1 MNIKVKQIN
10 LALSKNTCIPNNYQN
25 TLTFTCQGQ
34 DGIIEFTIGEITN
47 VLENNEKYIQRYGTY
62 TSQDDSEVV
71 FRKVNMSRMITVAAI
86 HYEESKEESS
96 HWIISLKDFLPF
108 VFDPD
113 FRKIQNL
120 NLTLYSCC
128 VFG

>member
-71 FRKVNMSRMITVAAI
+71 FRKVNMSRMITVPTT
-86 HYEESKEESS
+86 HYEESKEKSS
-96 HWIISLKDFLPF
+96 QHWTISLEDFLSVMSDHEF
-108 VFDPD
+108 KKS
-113 FRKIQNL
+113 RI
-120 NLTLYSCC
+120 
-128 VFG
+128 